1 MSTSEVIKNLT
12 EMMMATDNEKDFVT
26 LNEALKL
33 IAKKEQHKVA
43 VPCNIGDKLYSVIG
57 EKVNT
62 YVITGFRIDKEKIY
76 METEETMF
84 LPADKI
90 GINYFFSPELAERE
104 FYKKWRKNV

>member
-26 LNEALKL
+26 LSEALKL

-76 METEETMF
+76 CKTKHNQIKLGACKARF
-84 LPADKI
+84 SLK
-90 GINYFFSPELAERE
+90 NYEKTQGG
-104 FYKKWRKNV
+104 KK